1 MTEKERQK
9 ELTFK
14 IYATDTLKHI
24 NESIANVFGGKVMK
38 LRFADMIKDQ
48 PEGEEE
54 RTPEEIINNISSK
67 LEKMRQNN
75 ERI

>member
-9 ELTFK
+9 EYAFK
-14 IYATDTLKHI
+14 VYMTDSVKNI
-24 NESIANVFGGKVMK
+24 NESVANMFGGRVMK

-48 PEGEEE
+48 KAEETK
-54 RTPEEIINNISSK
+54 TPEEIINNISSK
-67 LEKMRQNN
+67 LEKMRQSN